1 MSDYAGPVSA
11 TYGSPL
17 GAGWGFFDVNSV
29 GQGWS
34 KNAAGAAAMVPT
46 TVPWI
51 PGPDSTVKTIH
62 AVSAFSASLVA
73 TAFTNSG
80 GVHGLGVIHTVTC
93 PELNASYQKD
103 GEQGEMRPT
112 SYINQAVDFT
122 PSGGWG
128 QNALILWMARRGKW
142 QITATLFTHPSLPLD
157 PTVARP
163 INFYCSV
170 KAHSS
175 VPAPPLN
182 DIVLE
187 SNFRS
192 SESGEHS
199 SVAVARLLYYPLWRF
214 GGVMNLR
221 YPRGAL
227 DFTAIPDGAIGWSY
241 SISAVRIGDATV

>member
-11 TYGSPL
+11 SYGSPL

-34 KNAAGAAAMVPT
+34 KNAAGAAAMVPA

-62 AVSAFSASLVA
+62 AVSAFSASIVA
-73 TAFTNSG
+73 TAFTTSG
-80 GVHGLGVIHTVTC
+80 GVHGLGFSHAVAC
-93 PELNASYQKD
+93 PELNASYQQSQL
-103 GEQGEMRPT
+103 QGEIPPT
-112 SYINQAVDFT
+112 SYTQLDVT

-142 QITATLFTHPSLPLD
+142 QITATSFTHPSLPLD
-157 PTVARP
+157 PTVVRP
-163 INFYCSV
+163 INSFCSV

-175 VPAPPLN
+175 VPAAPIN

-187 SNFRS
+187 SNFRA

-199 SVAVARLLYYPLWRF
+199 SAVVARLLHYPLWRI
-214 GGVMNLR
+214 GGIMNLR

-241 SISAVRIGDATV
+241 SISAVRLGDATA